1 MDIRNLFFK
10 SRSYTPIPIL
20 LMMLYFARPNSPY
33 FLIGIVLIVIGEI
46 IRLRSVSFAG
56 GETRTM
62 NVGASSICKSGP
74 YSIVRN
80 PLYIGNVMIYVGFAF
95 VAGSVYVVTISLITL
110 IYFLIQYSLII
121 SLEEE
126 ALEQKFGDEY
136 ISYKRLVPSILPR
149 INNTFRNYDTI
160 PSSLAKTIKTEKRT
174 LQNILLVSLLL
185 FLRIK
190 SL

>member
-10 SRSYTPIPIL
+10 SRSFTPIPIL

-33 FLIGIVLIVIGEI
+33 FFLGTVLIAIGEI

-80 PLYIGNVMIYVGFAF
+80 PLYIGNMMIYVGFAF
-95 VAGSVYVVTISLITL
+95 VAGSVYVVTISLITFV
-110 IYFLIQYSLII
+110 YFFIQYSLII

-126 ALEQKFGDEY
+126 ALEEKFGDEY
-136 ISYKRLVPSILPR
+136 ITYKKLVPSILPK
-149 INNTFRNYDTI
+149 INNTYRNYDTI
-160 PSSLAKTIKTEKRT
+160 PSSLVKTIKTEKRT

-190 SL
+190 SF

>member
-10 SRSYTPIPIL
+10 SRSFTPIPIL

-33 FLIGIVLIVIGEI
+33 FLLGIVLITIGEM

-110 IYFLIQYSLII
+110 VYFLIQYSLII

-126 ALEQKFGDEY
+126 ALEEKFGDEY
-136 ISYKRLVPSILPR
+136 ITYKKLVPSILPR
-149 INNTFRNYDTI
+149 INNKFRNYDTI
-160 PSSLAKTIKTEKRT
+160 PCSLAKTIKTEKRT
-174 LQNILLVSLLL
+174 LQNIFLVSLLL

-190 SL
+190 SF

>member
-10 SRSYTPIPIL
+10 SRSFTPIPIL

-33 FLIGIVLIVIGEI
+33 FFLGIVLIVIGEI

-80 PLYIGNVMIYVGFAF
+80 PLYIGNMMIYVGFAF
-95 VAGSVYVVTISLITL
+95 VAGSVYVVTISTITFV
-110 IYFLIQYSLII
+110 YFFLQYSLII

-126 ALEQKFGDEY
+126 ALEEKFGDEY
-136 ISYKRLVPSILPR
+136 ITYKKLVPSIIPR

-190 SL
+190 SF

>member
-10 SRSYTPIPIL
+10 NRSYTPIPIF

-33 FLIGIVLIVIGEI
+33 FLLGIVLIVIGEM

-95 VAGSVYVVTISLITL
+95 VAGSAYVVTIFLITL
-110 IYFLIQYSLII
+110 VYFLIQYSLII

-126 ALEQKFGDEY
+126 ALEEKFGDEY
-136 ISYKRLVPSILPR
+136 ITYKKLVPSILPR
-149 INNTFRNYDTI
+149 INNKFRNYDTI
-160 PSSLAKTIKTEKRT
+160 PSSFAKTIKTEKRT

-185 FLRIK
+185 FMRIK
-190 SL
+190 SF

>member
-20 LMMLYFARPNSPY
+20 LMMLYFAKPNSPY
-33 FLIGIVLIVIGEI
+33 FLLGVVLIAIGEI

-95 VAGSVYVVTISLITL
+95 VVGSAYVFIISLITL
-110 IYFLIQYSLII
+110 VYFLIQYSLII

-126 ALEQKFGDEY
+126 ALEKKFGDEY
-136 ISYKRLVPSILPR
+136 INYKRLVPSIIPR

-160 PSSLAKTIKTEKRT
+160 PSSLGKTIKTEKRT

-185 FLRIK
+185 YLRIK
-190 SL
+190 SF

>member
-10 SRSYTPIPIL
+10 SRSFTPIPIL

-33 FLIGIVLIVIGEI
+33 FFIGIVLIIIGEI

-80 PLYIGNVMIYVGFAF
+80 PLYIGNMMIYVGFAF
-95 VAGSVYVVTISLITL
+95 VAGSVYVVTISSITFV
-110 IYFLIQYSLII
+110 YFFIQYSLII

-126 ALEQKFGDEY
+126 ALEEKFGDEY
-136 ISYKRLVPSILPR
+136 ITYKKLVPSILPR
-149 INNTFRNYDTI
+149 INNKFRNYDTI

-190 SL
+190 SF

>member
-33 FLIGIVLIVIGEI
+33 FLLGIVLITIGEM

-95 VAGSVYVVTISLITL
+95 IAGSVYVVTISLITL

-126 ALEQKFGDEY
+126 ALEKKFGDEY
-136 ISYKRLVPSILPR
+136 ITYKRLVPSILPR

-174 LQNILLVSLLL
+174 LQNIFLVSLLL

-190 SL
+190 SF

>member
-33 FLIGIVLIVIGEI
+33 FFLGIVLIVIGEI

-95 VAGSVYVVTISLITL
+95 IAGSVYVVTISLITFV
-110 IYFLIQYSLII
+110 YFFIQYSLII
-121 SLEEE
+121 SLEEQ
-126 ALEQKFGDEY
+126 ALEEKFGDEY
-136 ISYKRLVPSILPR
+136 TTYKKLVPSILPK

-190 SL
+190 SF

>member
-1 MDIRNLFFK
+1 MDIRNFFFRG
-10 SRSYTPIPIL
+10 RSYTPIPIL

-33 FLIGIVLIVIGEI
+33 FLLGIVLIVIGEI
-46 IRLRSVSFAG
+46 IRLKSVSFAG

-80 PLYIGNVMIYVGFAF
+80 PLYIGNMMIYVGFAF
-95 VAGSVYVVTISLITL
+95 VAGSVYVVTISSITL
-110 IYFLIQYSLII
+110 VYFLIQYSLII

-126 ALEQKFGDEY
+126 ALEKKFGDEY
-136 ISYKRLVPSILPR
+136 ITYKKLVPSILPR

-160 PSSLAKTIKTEKRT
+160 PTSLAKTLKTEKRT

-185 FLRIK
+185 FLRIN
-190 SL
+190 SF

>member
-10 SRSYTPIPIL
+10 SRSFTPIPIL

-33 FLIGIVLIVIGEI
+33 FFLGIVLIAIGEI

-80 PLYIGNVMIYVGFAF
+80 PLYIGNMMIYVGFAF
-95 VAGSVYVVTISLITL
+95 VAGSVYVVTISSITL
-110 IYFLIQYSLII
+110 YIFLY
-121 SLEEE
+121 
-126 ALEQKFGDEY
+126 
-136 ISYKRLVPSILPR
+136 
-149 INNTFRNYDTI
+149 NT
-160 PSSLAKTIKTEKRT
+160 
-174 LQNILLVSLLL
+174 V
-185 FLRIK
+185 
-190 SL
+190 

>member
-33 FLIGIVLIVIGEI
+33 FLLGIILIVIGEI

-95 VAGSVYVVTISLITL
+95 VAGSVYVVIISLITL
-110 IYFLIQYSLII
+110 VYFLIQYSLII

-126 ALEQKFGDEY
+126 ALEKKFGDEY
-136 ISYKRLVPSILPR
+136 IAYKKLVPSILPR

-160 PSSLAKTIKTEKRT
+160 PTSLVKTIKTEKRT
-174 LQNILLVSLLL
+174 LQNIFLVSLLL
-185 FLRIK
+185 LLRIK
-190 SL
+190 SF

>member
-10 SRSYTPIPIL
+10 SRSFTPVPIL

-33 FLIGIVLIVIGEI
+33 FFLGIVLIVIGEI

-80 PLYIGNVMIYVGFAF
+80 PLYIGNMMIYVGFAF
-95 VAGSVYVVTISLITL
+95 VAGSVYVVTISTITFV
-110 IYFLIQYSLII
+110 YFFIQYSLII

-126 ALEQKFGDEY
+126 ALEEKFGDEY
-136 ISYKRLVPSILPR
+136 ITYKKLVPSIIPR

-160 PSSLAKTIKTEKRT
+160 PSSLAKTLKTEKRT

-190 SL
+190 SF

>member
-1 MDIRNLFFK
+1 MDIRNFFFK

-33 FLIGIVLIVIGEI
+33 FFLGIILIAIGEI

-80 PLYIGNVMIYVGFAF
+80 PLYIGNMMIYVGFAF

-126 ALEQKFGDEY
+126 ALEEKFGDEY
-136 ISYKRLVPSILPR
+136 ITYKKLVPSILPR

-174 LQNILLVSLLL
+174 LQNIILVSLLL

-190 SL
+190 SF

>member
-1 MDIRNLFFK
+1 
-10 SRSYTPIPIL
+10 
-20 LMMLYFARPNSPY
+20 MLYFARPNSPY
-33 FLIGIVLIVIGEI
+33 FLLGIFLIVIGEI

-80 PLYIGNVMIYVGFAF
+80 PLYIGNMMIYVGFAF
-95 VAGSVYVVTISLITL
+95 VAGSVYVVTISSITL
-110 IYFLIQYSLII
+110 VYFLIQYSLII

-126 ALEQKFGDEY
+126 ALEKKFGDEY
-136 ISYKRLVPSILPR
+136 ITYKKLVPSILPR

-160 PSSLAKTIKTEKRT
+160 PTSLAKTLKTEKRT

-185 FLRIK
+185 FLRIN
-190 SL
+190 SF

>member
-10 SRSYTPIPIL
+10 SRSFTPIPVL

-33 FLIGIVLIVIGEI
+33 FFLGIVLIVIGEI

-80 PLYIGNVMIYVGFAF
+80 PLYIGNMMIYVGFAF
-95 VAGSVYVVTISLITL
+95 VAGSVYVVTISSITFV
-110 IYFLIQYSLII
+110 YFFIQYSLII

-126 ALEQKFGDEY
+126 ALEEKFGNEY
-136 ISYKRLVPSILPR
+136 LTYKKLVPSILPK

-190 SL
+190 SF

>member
-10 SRSYTPIPIL
+10 SRSFTPVPIL

-33 FLIGIVLIVIGEI
+33 FFLGIVLIVIGEI

-80 PLYIGNVMIYVGFAF
+80 PLYIGNMMIYVGFAF
-95 VAGSVYVVTISLITL
+95 VAGSVYVVTISTITFV
-110 IYFLIQYSLII
+110 YFFIQYSLII

-126 ALEQKFGDEY
+126 ALEEKFGDEY
-136 ISYKRLVPSILPR
+136 ITYKKLVPSIIPR

-190 SL
+190 SF

>member
-33 FLIGIVLIVIGEI
+33 FLLGIVLITIGEM

-95 VAGSVYVVTISLITL
+95 VAGSVYVVTISSITFV
-110 IYFLIQYSLII
+110 YFFIQYSLII

-126 ALEQKFGDEY
+126 ALEVKFGDEY
-136 ISYKRLVPSILPR
+136 ITYKKLVPSILPR
-149 INNTFRNYDTI
+149 INNKFRNYDTI

-190 SL
+190 SF

>member
-33 FLIGIVLIVIGEI
+33 FFLGKVLIVIGEI

-80 PLYIGNVMIYVGFAF
+80 PLYIGNMMIYVGFAF
-95 VAGSVYVVTISLITL
+95 VTGSVYVVTISSITFV
-110 IYFLIQYSLII
+110 YFFIQYSLII

-126 ALEQKFGDEY
+126 ALEEKFGDEY
-136 ISYKRLVPSILPR
+136 ITYKKLVPSILPK

-160 PSSLAKTIKTEKRT
+160 PSTLAKTIKTEKRT

-190 SL
+190 SF

>member
-20 LMMLYFARPNSPY
+20 LMMLYFARPDSPY
-33 FLIGIVLIVIGEI
+33 FLLGIVLIIIGEI

-110 IYFLIQYSLII
+110 VYFLIQYSLII

-126 ALEQKFGDEY
+126 ALEKKFGDEY
-136 ISYKRLVPSILPR
+136 ITYKKLVPSILPR

-190 SL
+190 SF

>member
-10 SRSYTPIPIL
+10 SRSFTPIPIL

-33 FLIGIVLIVIGEI
+33 FFLGIVLIVIGEI

-62 NVGASSICKSGP
+62 NVGASSVCKSGP

-80 PLYIGNVMIYVGFAF
+80 PLYIGNMMIYVGFAF
-95 VAGSVYVVTISLITL
+95 VAGSVYVVTISSITFV
-110 IYFLIQYSLII
+110 YFFIQYSLII

-126 ALEQKFGDEY
+126 ALEEKFGNEY
-136 ISYKRLVPSILPR
+136 LTYKKLVPSILPR
-149 INNTFRNYDTI
+149 INNKFRNYDTI

-190 SL
+190 LF

>member
-10 SRSYTPIPIL
+10 SRSFTPIPIL

-33 FLIGIVLIVIGEI
+33 FFLGIFLIVIGEI

-80 PLYIGNVMIYVGFAF
+80 PLYIGNMMIYVGFAF
-95 VAGSVYVVTISLITL
+95 VSGSVYVVTISSITF
-110 IYFLIQYSLII
+110 IYFFIQYSLII

-126 ALEQKFGDEY
+126 ALEEKFGDEY
-136 ISYKRLVPSILPR
+136 ITYKKLVPSILPK

-190 SL
+190 SF

>member
-1 MDIRNLFFK
+1 MEIRNLFFK
-10 SRSYTPIPIL
+10 SRSFTPIPIL
-20 LMMLYFARPNSPY
+20 LIMLYFARPNSPY
-33 FLIGIVLIVIGEI
+33 FFLGIVLIVIGEI

-80 PLYIGNVMIYVGFAF
+80 PLYIGNMMIYVGFAF
-95 VAGSVYVVTISLITL
+95 VAGSVYVVTISSIT
-110 IYFLIQYSLII
+110 IVYFFIQYSLII

-126 ALEQKFGDEY
+126 ALEEKFGDEY
-136 ISYKRLVPSILPR
+136 ITYKKLVPSIIPK

-160 PSSLAKTIKTEKRT
+160 PSSLAKTLKTEKRT
-174 LQNILLVSLLL
+174 LQNILIVSLLL

-190 SL
+190 SF

>member
-10 SRSYTPIPIL
+10 SRSYTPVPIL

-33 FLIGIVLIVIGEI
+33 LLLGIVLIVIGEI
-46 IRLRSVSFAG
+46 IRLKSVSFAG

-95 VAGSVYVVTISLITL
+95 VAGSVYVVTITLITL
-110 IYFLIQYSLII
+110 VYFLIQYSLII

-126 ALEQKFGDEY
+126 ALEEKFGDEY
-136 ISYKRLVPSILPR
+136 IAYKKLVPSILPR
-149 INNTFRNYDTI
+149 LNNKFRNYDTI

-174 LQNILLVSLLL
+174 LQNIFLVSLLL

-190 SL
+190 SF

>member
-20 LMMLYFARPNSPY
+20 LMMLYFARPNSSY
-33 FLIGIVLIVIGEI
+33 FILGIVLITIGEI

-74 YSIVRN
+74 YSKVRN

-95 VAGSVYVVTISLITL
+95 VAGSVYVVTISFITFM
-110 IYFLIQYSLII
+110 YFFIQYSLII

-126 ALEQKFGDEY
+126 ALEEKFGDEY
-136 ISYKRLVPSILPR
+136 ITYKKSVPSILPR
-149 INNTFRNYDTI
+149 INNTFKNYDTI
-160 PSSLAKTIKTEKRT
+160 PSSLPKTIKTEKRT

-190 SL
+190 SF

>member
-10 SRSYTPIPIL
+10 NRSFTPIPIL

-33 FLIGIVLIVIGEI
+33 FLLGITLIVSGEI

-80 PLYIGNVMIYVGFAF
+80 PLYIGNMMIYVGFAF
-95 VAGSVYVVTISLITL
+95 VAGSVYVVTISSITFV
-110 IYFLIQYSLII
+110 YFFIQYSLII

-126 ALEQKFGDEY
+126 ALEEKFGDEY
-136 ISYKRLVPSILPR
+136 ITYKKLVPSILPK

-160 PSSLAKTIKTEKRT
+160 PSSLTKTIKTEKRT
-174 LQNILLVSLLL
+174 LQNIFLVSLLL

-190 SL
+190 SF

>member
-33 FLIGIVLIVIGEI
+33 FLLGIVLIVIGEM

-126 ALEQKFGDEY
+126 ALEEKFGDEY
-136 ISYKRLVPSILPR
+136 ITYKKSVPSILPK

-190 SL
+190 SF

>member
-10 SRSYTPIPIL
+10 SRSFTPIPIL

-33 FLIGIVLIVIGEI
+33 FLLGIVLIVIGEI

-95 VAGSVYVVTISLITL
+95 VAGSVYVVTISSITL
-110 IYFLIQYSLII
+110 VYFLIQYSLII

-126 ALEQKFGDEY
+126 ALEQKFGNEY
-136 ISYKRLVPSILPR
+136 ITYKKSVPSILPR
-149 INNTFRNYDTI
+149 MNNTFRNYDTI
-160 PSSLAKTIKTEKRT
+160 PSSLAKTLKTEKRT

-185 FLRIK
+185 FLRIN
-190 SL
+190 SF

>member
-20 LMMLYFARPNSPY
+20 LMMLYFARPNSP
-33 FLIGIVLIVIGEI
+33 FFILGITLIVIGEI

>member
-10 SRSYTPIPIL
+10 SRSFTPIPIL

-33 FLIGIVLIVIGEI
+33 FFLGIIIIVIGEI

-80 PLYIGNVMIYVGFAF
+80 PLYIGNMMIYVGFAF
-95 VAGSVYVVTISLITL
+95 VAGSVYVVTISSITFAVNGL
-110 IYFLIQYSLII
+110 YAPGILKILLDLSLLSRLTLFSSGFFSTKCTRI
-121 SLEEE
+121 SL
-126 ALEQKFGDEY
+126 FY
-136 ISYKRLVPSILPR
+136 YSILS
-149 INNTFRNYDTI
+149 IFY
-160 PSSLAKTIKTEKRT
+160 L
-174 LQNILLVSLLL
+174 LQCLVL
-185 FLRIK
+185 
-190 SL
+190 

>member
-1 MDIRNLFFK
+1 MNIRNLFFK
-10 SRSYTPIPIL
+10 SRSFTPIPIL

-33 FLIGIVLIVIGEI
+33 FLLGIFLIVIGEI

-62 NVGASSICKSGP
+62 NVGASSVCKSGP

-95 VAGSVYVVTISLITL
+95 IAGSVYVVTISLITL
-110 IYFLIQYSLII
+110 VYFLIQYSLII

-126 ALEQKFGDEY
+126 ALEEKFGDEY
-136 ISYKRLVPSILPR
+136 IIYKKLVPSILPR

-160 PSSLAKTIKTEKRT
+160 PSSLAKTLKTEKRT

-185 FLRIK
+185 FLRIN
-190 SL
+190 SF

>member
-10 SRSYTPIPIL
+10 SRSFTPIPIL

-33 FLIGIVLIVIGEI
+33 FFLGIVLIVIGEI

-80 PLYIGNVMIYVGFAF
+80 PLYIGNMMIYVGFAF
-95 VAGSVYVVTISLITL
+95 VAGSVYVVTISSITF
-110 IYFLIQYSLII
+110 IYFFIQYRRPCRRRRPCNSSTGRRPGTGRPCPCAIMGWR
-121 SLEEE
+121 SRCPC
-126 ALEQKFGDEY
+126 ARRRA
-136 ISYKRLVPSILPR
+136 S
-149 INNTFRNYDTI
+149 T
-160 PSSLAKTIKTEKRT
+160 SSLM
-174 LQNILLVSLLL
+174 VHCGCG
-185 FLRIK
+185 
-190 SL
+190 

>member
-1 MDIRNLFFK
+1 MDIRNFFFK

-33 FLIGIVLIVIGEI
+33 FLLGIALITIGEM

-95 VAGSVYVVTISLITL
+95 VAGSVYVVTISSITFV
-110 IYFLIQYSLII
+110 YFFIQYSLII

-126 ALEQKFGDEY
+126 ALEEKFGDEY
-136 ISYKRLVPSILPR
+136 LTYKKLVPSILPK

-160 PSSLAKTIKTEKRT
+160 PSSLAKTIRTEKRT

>member
-1 MDIRNLFFK
+1 MDIRNFFFK

-33 FLIGIVLIVIGEI
+33 FFLGIVLIVIGEI

-95 VAGSVYVVTISLITL
+95 VAGSVYVVIISLITL
-110 IYFLIQYSLII
+110 VYFLIQYSLII

-126 ALEQKFGDEY
+126 ALEKKFGDEY
-136 ISYKRLVPSILPR
+136 IAYKKLVPSILPR

-160 PSSLAKTIKTEKRT
+160 PSSLVKTIKTEKRT
-174 LQNILLVSLLL
+174 LQNIFLVSLLL
-185 FLRIK
+185 LLRIK
-190 SL
+190 SF

>member
-33 FLIGIVLIVIGEI
+33 LLLGIVLIVIGEI

-110 IYFLIQYSLII
+110 LYFLVQYSLII

-126 ALEQKFGDEY
+126 ALEKKFGDEY
-136 ISYKRLVPSILPR
+136 ITYKKLVPSILPK
-149 INNTFRNYDTI
+149 INNTFRNYETI

-174 LQNILLVSLLL
+174 LQNIFLVSLLL

-190 SL
+190 SF

>member
-10 SRSYTPIPIL
+10 SRSFTPVPIL
-20 LMMLYFARPNSPY
+20 LMMLYFARPNNPY
-33 FLIGIVLIVIGEI
+33 FFLGIVLIVIGEI

-80 PLYIGNVMIYVGFAF
+80 PLYIGNMMIYVGFAF
-95 VAGSVYVVTISLITL
+95 VSGSVYVVTISSITFV
-110 IYFLIQYSLII
+110 YFFIQYSLII
-121 SLEEE
+121 SLEEQ
-126 ALEQKFGDEY
+126 ALEEKFGDEY
-136 ISYKRLVPSILPR
+136 TTYKKLVPSILPKV
-149 INNTFRNYDTI
+149 NNTFRNYDTI

-174 LQNILLVSLLL
+174 LQNIFLVSLLL

-190 SL
+190 SF

>member
-10 SRSYTPIPIL
+10 SRSFTPIPIL
-20 LMMLYFARPNSPY
+20 LMMLYFARPNSSY
-33 FLIGIVLIVIGEI
+33 FLLGIVLIVIGEM

-80 PLYIGNVMIYVGFAF
+80 PLYIGNVMIYVGFAL
-95 VAGSVYVVTISLITL
+95 VAGSVYVLTISSITL
-110 IYFLIQYSLII
+110 VYFLIQYSLII

-126 ALEQKFGDEY
+126 ALEEKFGDEY
-136 ISYKRLVPSILPR
+136 ITYKKLVPSILPK

-160 PSSLAKTIKTEKRT
+160 PSSFGKTLKTEKRT

-190 SL
+190 SF

>member
-10 SRSYTPIPIL
+10 SRSFTPIPIL

-33 FLIGIVLIVIGEI
+33 FFLGIVLIVIGEI

-80 PLYIGNVMIYVGFAF
+80 PLYIGNMFIYIGFAF
-95 VAGSVYVVTISLITL
+95 VAGSVYVVTISLITFV
-110 IYFLIQYSLII
+110 YFFIQYSLII
-121 SLEEE
+121 SLEEQ
-126 ALEQKFGDEY
+126 ALEEKFGDEY
-136 ISYKRLVPSILPR
+136 INYKKLVPSILPK

-190 SL
+190 SF

>member
-20 LMMLYFARPNSPY
+20 LMMLYYARPNSPY
-33 FLIGIVLIVIGEI
+33 FIIGIVLIVIGEI

-110 IYFLIQYSLII
+110 LYFLVQYSLII

-126 ALEQKFGDEY
+126 ALEKKFGDEY
-136 ISYKRLVPSILPR
+136 ITYKKLVPSILPK
-149 INNTFRNYDTI
+149 INNTFRNYETI

-174 LQNILLVSLLL
+174 LQNIFLVSLLL

-190 SL
+190 SF